1 MRWQGRRQS
10 QNVEDRRAQSG
21 GGGGPRLPGGKGGLL
36 VMAVVM
42 IAGFYGVDLSGLM
55 NMVDDPAASQSQQAP
70 YQENA
75 KERAAAQL
83 TGVVLADTEDVWGR
97 IFQQQGQSY
106 QPPKLVLYREGVRT
120 GCGTGQAM
128 MGPFYCPADQTVYI
142 DLSFYDDMTQRLG
155 GGGDFAQGYVIAHE
169 VGHHVQNLLGTERKV
184 RQMQQGQSKKTVN
197 QLSVRMELQA
207 DCYAGVWG
215 HAMGQENIMENGDL
229 ESALRTAEAIGDDR
243 LQQQSAGQVVP
254 DSFTHGTSEQRHYWF
269 SRGFKSGDAAQCNT
283 FSDVF

>member
-21 GGGGPRLPGGKGGLL
+21 GGGPRLPGGKGGLV
-36 VMAVVM
+36 VMAVVL

-55 NMVDDPAASQSQQAP
+55 TMVDDPNSSQSQQVP
-70 YQENA
+70 YQA
-75 KERAAAQL
+75 TGKEQEAAQL
-83 TGVVLADTEDVWGR
+83 TSVVLADTEDVWAR
-97 IFQQQGQSY
+97 IFQQQAQRY
-106 QPPKLVLYREGVRT
+106 QAPKLVLYRQATRT
-120 GCGTGQAM
+120 GCGTGQSV

-142 DLSFYDDMTQRLG
+142 DLSFYDDMKKRLG

-169 VGHHVQNLLGTERKV
+169 VGHHVQNLMGTERKV
-184 RQMQQGQSKKTVN
+184 RQMQQGQSEKTIN

-215 HAMGQENIMENGDL
+215 HAMGKENILDNGDL

-243 LQQQSAGQVVP
+243 LQQQSAGRVVP
-254 DSFTHGTSEQRHYWF
+254 DSFTHGSSEQRHFWF
-269 SRGFKSGDAAQCNT
+269 SRGFKSGDASQCNT